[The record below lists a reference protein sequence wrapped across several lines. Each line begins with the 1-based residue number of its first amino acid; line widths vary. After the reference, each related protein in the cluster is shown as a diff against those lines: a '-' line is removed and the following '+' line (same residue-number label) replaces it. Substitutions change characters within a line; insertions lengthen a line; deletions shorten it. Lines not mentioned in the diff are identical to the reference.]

1 MKLKDFDYHLPE
13 SMIAQHPLK
22 KRDTARLM
30 VIDRKRK
37 TIIHDTFSNIADYL
51 PKKSLFVVNDSKVV
65 PARLFGKKEFG
76 GREVEI
82 FLLKGLSDGY
92 CYEALMKPLR
102 KIKDDEKIFFNGS
115 GIYARLEDRKKMI
128 VRFNKKNALMHLKSV
143 GHIPLPPY
151 IKREDAPSDRKDYQ
165 TVYARHQGSVAAPTA
180 GLHFTNAL
188 VAQLKR
194 AGHKFAKTTL
204 HINYGTFKPVE
215 DDDITKHQMHSE
227 DYCLLSRTWQTILRA
242 KKENKP
248 IVSVGTT
255 SCRVLETVS
264 RTKELEGSSNLFIYP
279 GFSFRMVDVL
289 LTNFHLPKSTLLMLV
304 AAFAGQDLTVKAY
317 QEAINKNYRF
327 YSYGDCMIII

>member
-1 MKLKDFDYHLPE
+1 
-13 SMIAQHPLK
+13 
-22 KRDTARLM
+22 
-30 VIDRKRK
+30 
-37 TIIHDTFSNIADYL
+37 
-51 PKKSLFVVNDSKVV
+51 
-65 PARLFGKKEFG
+65 
-76 GREVEI
+76 
-82 FLLKGLSDGY
+82 
-92 CYEALMKPLR
+92 
-102 KIKDDEKIFFNGS
+102 
-115 GIYARLEDRKKMI
+115 
-128 VRFNKKNALMHLKSV
+128 MHFKSV
-143 GHIPLPPY
+143 EHIPLPPY